1 MSKEDLKPCRTP
13 QEAKERG
20 RNGGLASGKAR
31 REKKALR
38 ELVRLAL
45 EEKYKSSFYS
55 TALEKEMDGKPLS
68 ELIAAKLVHKAA
80 DGDLKAMSMLFN
92 LEAETMPKQDELE
105 IVEA

>member
-38 ELVRLAL
+38 ELVRIAL
-45 EEKYKSSFYS
+45 EEKHRDYLGNDTGMTKAE
-55 TALEKEMDGKPLS
+55 T
-68 ELIAAKLVHKAA
+68 IAAELVKLASH
-80 DGDLKAMSMLFN
+80 GNLKAMSMLFN
-92 LEAETMPKQDELE
+92 LEAETMPKQDALE